1 MSGASGQSRAALAC
15 RGCARKPVGTR
26 TPVGRDAIAY
36 TCSRC
41 LMGGHQGVDSG
52 SQKPAAP
59 SVGSSGTSN
68 TVFRYGR
75 AGKSGRPR
83 VAIAD
88 QRRKARERVRAYRA
102 RQKNSVPGK
111 PPDITR

>member
-41 LMGGHQGVDSG
+41 LMAGHQGVHSG
-52 SQKPAAP
+52 SQKSPA
-59 SVGSSGTSN
+59 SGSESSSTST

-75 AGKSGRPR
+75 AGKSGRPH
-83 VAIAD
+83 VPATE
-88 QRRKARERVRAYRA
+88 QRRKARERVRSYRA
-102 RQKNSVPGK
+102 RQKSALTRTREPG
-111 PPDITR
+111 